1 MVLPGVSR
9 GQQTELESGGKLPP
23 EYWKQIVA
31 YSESVKEDDPVLG
44 EYATLQRMNL
54 IHLQNELAS
63 IKADL
68 SQFQTTTETQMLQ
81 LRTTMHDYGAIP
93 QNSPL
98 QPRLTNLKAKAIR
111 DFEYMNQLTILPDMA
126 RLDSRIFLHVA
137 FPELANRLSEPF
149 NTTYRTLNRKIA
161 LNGDVVREI
170 LRRYLTR
177 RLSWSPSER
186 KANKVGYHKGE
197 RPKTY
202 SPFLDAL
209 ARFIIAVGG
218 GLSLIV
224 PMLVMS
230 FDASRTK
237 SLVTVS
243 VAVVLFALLLSLGFD
258 TDNKDTLM
266 ATATYAAV
274 LVVFVGTSSTGP

>member
-1 MVLPGVSR
+1 M
-9 GQQTELESGGKLPP
+9 T
-23 EYWKQIVA
+23 
-31 YSESVKEDDPVLG
+31 
-44 EYATLQRMNL
+44 
-54 IHLQNELAS
+54 
-63 IKADL
+63 
-68 SQFQTTTETQMLQ
+68 
-81 LRTTMHDYGAIP
+81 
-93 QNSPL
+93 
-98 QPRLTNLKAKAIR
+98 
-111 DFEYMNQLTILPDMA
+111 
-126 RLDSRIFLHVA
+126 RLDTRIFLQVA
-137 FPELANRLSEPF
+137 FPELGKRPLEPF

-186 KANKVGYHKGE
+186 KANKVGYHKGG

-258 TDNKDTLM
+258 TDNKDTLT